1 MKDEVNG
8 ELVPVGGG
16 DVIQLLRPDMTI
28 GRREVCDIRLDY
40 PNISTLHCE
49 LLFRDGYWSIRDLN
63 STNGI
68 KVNGVRVQGRP
79 LKPGDEIAIAR
90 RRYTIQY
97 TLSPAAQQTLE
108 ALLAEDE
115 DMFSKSLLERAGLS
129 NMASQRPRVAQPPRR
144 HTPTNV
150 QRINIDPKRLDD

>member
-1 MKDEVNG
+1 MSEQANG

-16 DVIQLLRPDMTI
+16 DPMPLVRTEMTV
-28 GRREVCDIRLDY
+28 GRRESCDIHLDF
-40 PNISTLHCE
+40 PNVSGIHCE
-49 LLFRDGYWSIRDLN
+49 LVFRDGYWSIRDLN

-108 ALLAEDE
+108 ALVAEDE